1 MKPIKKC
8 NWDIKKKLNK
18 QALKTPYFFVFLLMI
33 LISPLGVYFFVV
45 KIKKDKRK
53 MYIKGKSLIGIGLFI
68 IFLIGI
74 GIYSKVKDII
84 ELIDSGMSLDM
95 IKFLPDNFGLYII
108 GIIVVISYILGGKEL
123 IKRARVEQ
131 IYTYRINLEKKDN
144 IKELSNE
151 LDVPVSEVISNIK
164 LLQKSGHLVPIEINS
179 KKNQIIYENVTS
191 IKTKGEKVKKCDKC
205 GTLVLLKKDEYNE
218 CDFCG
223 NGMIDE

>member
-18 QALKTPYFFVFLLMI
+18 QALKTPYFLVFLLMI

-53 MYIKGKSLIGIGLFI
+53 MYIKGKSLIGTGMFI

-131 IYTYRINLEKKDN
+131 LYTYRINLEKREN

-164 LLQKSGHLVPIEINS
+164 LLQKSGYLVPLEVNN
-179 KKNQIIYENVTS
+179 KKNQIIYGKFTS
-191 IKTKGEKVKKCDKC
+191 IKTKGEKIQKCNKC
-205 GTLVLLKKDEYNE
+205 GALVLLKKDEYNE

-223 NGMIDE
+223 NGIIDE